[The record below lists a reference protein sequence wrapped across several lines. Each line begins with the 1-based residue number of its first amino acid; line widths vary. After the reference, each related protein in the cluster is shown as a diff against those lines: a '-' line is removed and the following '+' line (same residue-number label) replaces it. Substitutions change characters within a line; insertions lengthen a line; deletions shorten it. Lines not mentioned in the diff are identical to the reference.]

1 MQQQASPSP
10 PPTRLRRHAARGT
23 RPGSTTTTKKPFPL
37 QLQSL
42 PPVLRPLV
50 RAYIL
55 GFASSVLPRLLTV
68 ILQHL
73 SRARAKNEN
82 CLPAEKDHRSFVDS
96 VLHVLRIGLEP
107 QRFPTFCAVLVGG
120 ATVLQEPL
128 KRIVAR
134 CAAGLGETARLRTA
148 RWLAS
153 FFAAWLSLKLLQSKQ
168 QAPRKNSSAPFRP
181 PKPTDDD
188 AVAPH
193 QGKLAGRTL
202 DLTLFAA
209 TQAVDVIVGE
219 LWSRHR
225 ARRTAARTWTKAE
238 QFLSQMIDPLSFVA
252 SCGLIMW
259 AWFYAPD
266 SLPRGYNKWIT
277 SAAHV
282 DLRLIEALRRFKT
295 KELRYREET
304 GQTSLLG
311 SMCEHYGLPY
321 EWGDPTKFVPFPC
334 DIVHMGRGPS
344 CEYHAWRR
352 FWLSWRWSMYT
363 YLPLAL
369 ALQLRKPTRSSPWL
383 ALKSACRSSAFLATY
398 ITLFYYGVCLGRTR
412 VGPRLVG
419 TDTACRN
426 RIDGGICVGVGCFLC
441 GWSVLI
447 ETASRRKDMALFVA
461 PRAMATLLPRR
472 YPLERQWRETL
483 AFAVSTAV
491 VFTCAAENPK
501 RVRGMMGGILGLTLG
516 Q

>member
-1 MQQQASPSP
+1 MPQQP
-10 PPTRLRRHAARGT
+10 PQLLPAARGT
-23 RPGSTTTTKKPFPL
+23 RRLGTTKPFPL

-42 PPVLRPLV
+42 PPALRPLV

-55 GFASSVLPRLLTV
+55 GYASSVVPRLLTV

-82 CLPAEKDHRSFVDS
+82 CLPAEKDERSFVDS

-120 ATVLQEPL
+120 ATILQ
-128 KRIVAR
+128 
-134 CAAGLGETARLRTA
+134 TARLRIA

-168 QAPRKNSSAPFRP
+168 QAPRKNSSAPRS
-181 PKPTDDD
+181 KPTD
-188 AVAPH
+188 AAPAAS

-209 TQAVDVIVGE
+209 TQAVDVIIGE

-225 ARRTAARTWTKAE
+225 VRRTAARRWTKAE
-238 QFLSQMIDPLSFVA
+238 QFISQMIDPFSFVA

-282 DLRLIEALRRFKT
+282 DLRLIEALRRCKT
-295 KELRYREET
+295 QELRYREET
-304 GQTSLLG
+304 GQAPLLG
-311 SMCEHYGLPY
+311 SMCEDYNLPY

-369 ALQLRKPTRSSPWL
+369 ALQLRKPTRNSPLL
-383 ALKSACRSSAFLATY
+383 ALMSACRSSAFLATY

-412 VGPRLVG
+412 VGPHLIG
-419 TDTACRN
+419 KDTACRN
-426 RIDGGICVGVGCFLC
+426 RIDGGLCVGVGCFLC

-472 YPLERQWRETL
+472 YPLKYQWRETL

-501 RVRGMMGGILGLTLG
+501 RVRGMMGGILGLTLR

>member
-1 MQQQASPSP
+1 MQRQPPQQQ
-10 PPTRLRRHAARGT
+10 LRPARGT
-23 RPGSTTTTKKPFPL
+23 RPSNTKSFPL
-37 QLQSL
+37 QLRSL
-42 PPVLRPLV
+42 PPALRPLV

-55 GFASSVLPRLLTV
+55 GYASSVVPRLLTLV
-68 ILQHL
+68 LQHL
-73 SRARAKNEN
+73 SRARSKNVN
-82 CLPAEKDHRSFVDS
+82 CLPADKDERTFVDS
-96 VLHVLRIGLEP
+96 ALHILRTGLEP

-120 ATVLQEPL
+120 ATILQ
-128 KRIVAR
+128 
-134 CAAGLGETARLRTA
+134 
-148 RWLAS
+148 
-153 FFAAWLSLKLLQSKQ
+153 
-168 QAPRKNSSAPFRP
+168 
-181 PKPTDDD
+181 
-188 AVAPH
+188 
-193 QGKLAGRTL
+193 
-202 DLTLFAA
+202 
-209 TQAVDVIVGE
+209 
-219 LWSRHR
+219 
-225 ARRTAARTWTKAE
+225 AE
-238 QFLSQMIDPLSFVA
+238 QFVSQMIDPISFVA

-282 DLRLIEALRRFKT
+282 DLRLIEALRRCKT
-295 KELRYREET
+295 QELRYHEET
-304 GQTSLLG
+304 GQAPLLG
-311 SMCEHYGLPY
+311 SMCEDYNLPY
-321 EWGDPTKFVPFPC
+321 EWGDPAKVVPFPC

-369 ALQLRKPTRSSPWL
+369 ALQLRKPTRNSPLL
-383 ALKSACRSSAFLATY
+383 ALLSACRSSAFLATY

-412 VGPRLVG
+412 VGPHLIG
-419 TDTACRN
+419 KDTACRN

-472 YPLERQWRETL
+472 YPIRHQWRETL
-483 AFAVSTAV
+483 AFAASTAV

-501 RVRGMMGGILGLTLG
+501 RVRGMMGGILGLTMR